1 MLIGQSSGHRLLKL
15 TIAGGV
21 LVGGAV
27 AVPVAY
33 AATAPPPTGF
43 VKICK
48 AGASAA
54 VTGSF
59 QFTVSGVAGT
69 VTVPVGGCSK
79 SIEVKDR
86 RVLVTEVARAG
97 FVLGKVSSKPDGRIE
112 SASLATGKVTVKVPA
127 GNVTSQTTVTF
138 TNKVAPPPPP
148 PPPPTLRVCKVAG
161 PGVALGKEF
170 AFTVGTVKTTAKA
183 GSCSAPLTLPAGNV
197 TVTET
202 PVTGFAVTAIAVT
215 GVGALVSSD
224 LAKATAV
231 VAVKSGATSV
241 SFTNKV
247 PGVTGCVRTKG
258 YFKNHPAVVAKLLAA
273 NGGTLLI
280 GGVALTPAQIAA
292 IYGRDSENFLNQV
305 SQQLIT
311 ARLNQLSGA
320 SAPAAVQ
327 AAIDAAQALEKAAGG
342 PLTGKATPTTKV
354 TVGTTTYTAAQLVA
368 TLSGYNEGKSAG
380 GPTPCA

>member
-1 MLIGQSSGHRLLKL
+1 MSIDHVNRHRLLKL

-21 LVGGAV
+21 LAAGVVG
-27 AVPVAY
+27 VPVAY
-33 AATAPPPTGF
+33 AATTPPPVGF
-43 VKICK
+43 VKVCK
-48 AGASAA
+48 AGATAA

-59 QFTVSGVAGT
+59 DFTVSGVKGT

-79 SIEVKDR
+79 PIGVTDR
-86 RVLVTEVARAG
+86 RVVVSEVARAG
-97 FVLGKVSSKPDGRIE
+97 FVLGSIAAKPDGRIV
-112 SASLATGKVTVKVPA
+112 SADVAKGKVEVKVPA
-127 GNVTSQTTVTF
+127 GNEKSGTTVTF
-138 TNKVAPPPPP
+138 TNKVAPP

-161 PGVALGKEF
+161 PGVKLGTEF
-170 AFTVGTVKTTAKA
+170 AFTVGTTKTTAKA
-183 GSCSAPLTLPAGNV
+183 GSCSAPLTLPAGDV

-202 PVTGFAVTAIAVT
+202 AATGFAVTAITVK
-215 GVGALVSSD
+215 GVGTLVSSD
-224 LAKATAV
+224 VAKGTAV
-231 VAVKSGATSV
+231 VKVASGATDV

-258 YFKNHPAVVAKLLAA
+258 YFKNHPAVVAKLVAG

-292 IYGRDSENFLNQV
+292 IYGRNSENFLNQV

-320 SAPAAVQ
+320 STPAAVQ

-368 TLSGYNEGKSAG
+368 TLSTYNEGSATG
-380 GPTPCA
+380 GPTPCV

>member
-1 MLIGQSSGHRLLKL
+1 MLIAKTSRHRLLKM
-15 TIAGGV
+15 TIVGGV
-21 LVGGAV
+21 LAAGVA
-27 AVPVAY
+27 AVPMAY
-33 AATAPPPTGF
+33 AATTPPTGF

-48 AGASAA
+48 AGATAA
-54 VTGSF
+54 VTGTF
-59 QFTVSGVAGT
+59 QFTVSGVTGAIA
-69 VTVPVGGCSK
+69 VPVGGCSK
-79 SIEVKDR
+79 PIAVTDR
-86 RVLVTEVARAG
+86 RVVVAEVARTG
-97 FVLGKVSSKPDGRIE
+97 FVLGRVTAKPDGRLVD
-112 SASLATGKVTVKVPA
+112 ANLATGKATVKVPA
-127 GNVTSQTTVTF
+127 GNVTSGTTVTF

-161 PGVALGKEF
+161 PGVKVGTEF
-170 AFTVGTVKTTAKA
+170 AFTVGTAKTTAKA

-202 PVTGFAVTAIAVT
+202 AATGFAVTAIAVK

-224 LAKATAV
+224 VTKGTAV
-231 VAVKSGATSV
+231 VKVASGATDV

-247 PGVTGCVRTKG
+247 PGVTGCVDSKG
-258 YFKNHPAVVAKLLAA
+258 FFKNHPAVVTKLLAA

-320 SAPAAVQ
+320 STPAAVQ
-327 AAIDAAQALEKAAGG
+327 AAVDAAQALEKAAGG
-342 PLTGKATPTTKV
+342 PLSGKAAPTTKV
-354 TVGTTTYTAAQLVA
+354 VVGGVTYTAAQLVA
-368 TLSGYNEGKSAG
+368 TLSTYNEGNATG
-380 GPTPCA
+380 GPAPCL